1 MTLES
6 LGVSGAEQRV
16 YEVLLRHPEV
26 TFTRLAE
33 LTGMTAGRLRPLVA
47 SLAGK
52 GMLTRTTGRPA
63 LIVASPPDIAV
74 EILAQRRRAEI
85 EQARLSGASFGAR
98 LRLEQ
103 GPVRQVIRDRGAAA
117 QRYRQLHQVA
127 RTDLL
132 VVRRSPDAV
141 VPLETHRQLQREAR
155 ARGVRTRTLYEEG
168 EPTRP
173 SAPHEPEAGE
183 QARMLPAPPVRMVI
197 ADGRIG
203 LVFAEP
209 ASGHQAVVVSSATV
223 VSGLVALFDLLW
235 ERASPLWP
243 ENGRAGTGEED
254 QRLLVL
260 LAAGLTDQAI
270 GRKLG
275 VAQRTVERRVRRLM
289 DALGARTRFQAGLQA
304 ARRGLLEP

>member
-33 LTGMTAGRLRPLVA
+33 LTGMTPSRLRPLVA

-141 VPLETHRQLQREAR
+141 LPLDAHRQLQREAR
-155 ARGVRTRTLYEEG
+155 ARGVRSRTLYEQG
-168 EPTRP
+168 EPARP
-173 SAPHEPEAGE
+173 VPHEPEAGE
-183 QARMLPAPPVRMVI
+183 QARTLPAPPVRMVI
-197 ADGRIG
+197 ADGRLG

-254 QRLLVL
+254 RRLLVL